1 MSRIG
6 KKPINI
12 PAGITVSVDE
22 HNTVTVEGAKG
33 KLVQPISKLISV
45 KVEDGVV
52 TLTPV
57 KETTE
62 ANSMHGLYRTLVNNM
77 ITGLTTGYSKTL
89 VINGVGYKATQ
100 KGQDIELNL
109 GLSHPVFVHPMENI
123 TLSCPSP
130 LEIKVEGISKDEL
143 LKLAKYGEYYSNHPI
158 AHAVLKNDKESLNKD
173 FLKDYQEIDGQG
185 VKVEYENSTLL
196 IGNSKLLSSNNI
208 EFNKVDSPFT
218 ILYVAYKGKYL
229 GYIEIKDEIKESSK
243 LAIANY
249 HKNGVKKVIML
260 TGDNHN
266 IAKVIAQDAGVD
278 EFHANLLP
286 LDKTNKLKEIQQNA
300 TTAFIGDGVND
311 APSLTTSDIGISMG
325 GIGSDITIDSSDV
338 VIMDDDLNRVNDVIK
353 MSKRNKLVVFENII
367 FALAVKIGVMIL
379 SLIPNLPIASYIMWF
394 AIFADV
400 GVTVICVLNSLRLA
414 LHVEKQN

>member
-130 LEIKVEGISKDEL
+130 LEIKVEGISKEAVGQMAANIRALRPVEPYHAYGIRYSDE
-143 LKLAKYGEYYSNHPI
+143 
-158 AHAVLKNDKESLNKD
+158 
-173 FLKDYQEIDGQG
+173 
-185 VKVEYENSTLL
+185 
-196 IGNSKLLSSNNI
+196 
-208 EFNKVDSPFT
+208 
-218 ILYVAYKGKYL
+218 
-229 GYIEIKDEIKESSK
+229 
-243 LAIANY
+243 
-249 HKNGVKKVIML
+249 
-260 TGDNHN
+260 
-266 IAKVIAQDAGVD
+266 
-278 EFHANLLP
+278 
-286 LDKTNKLKEIQQNA
+286 
-300 TTAFIGDGVND
+300 
-311 APSLTTSDIGISMG
+311 
-325 GIGSDITIDSSDV
+325 V
-338 VIMDDDLNRVNDVIK
+338 VIK
-353 MSKRNKLVVFENII
+353 KEGKK
-367 FALAVKIGVMIL
+367 AGK
-379 SLIPNLPIASYIMWF
+379 
-394 AIFADV
+394 
-400 GVTVICVLNSLRLA
+400 
-414 LHVEKQN
+414 